1 MEKTALPDGYLAAGC
16 EVPKMRTFLSGD
28 EKRISKRV
36 PKSKLRNRVFS
47 HEVLRRMM
55 SEVISLRE
63 QVAQAELAV
72 NDLVTDRALTSGVAN
87 NDPFVKD

>member
-1 MEKTALPDGYLAAGC
+1 
-16 EVPKMRTFLSGD
+16 MRTFLNGD

-36 PKSKLRNRVFS
+36 PKSKPGDRAVS
-47 HEVLRRMM
+47 HEALRRIM

-72 NDLVTDRALTSGVAN
+72 NDLVTDPAPTSGVAS